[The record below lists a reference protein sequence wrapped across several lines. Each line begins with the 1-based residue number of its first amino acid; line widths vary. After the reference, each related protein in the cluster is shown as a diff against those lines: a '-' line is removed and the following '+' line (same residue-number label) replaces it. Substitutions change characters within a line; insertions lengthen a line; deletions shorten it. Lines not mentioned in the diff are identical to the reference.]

1 MEASFVVPG
10 PLDVA
15 GTLSRLHLWGEDP
28 ANRFGDGVSRA
39 LLRRKWLTTMN
50 AEDVGRRARQI
61 AAGALAPGRGDICP
75 AGDGV

>member
-1 MEASFVVPG
+1 MEASSVVPG
-10 PLDVA
+10 PWTWP
-15 GTLSRLHLWGEDP
+15 GRSPGSTLWGEDP

-50 AEDVGRRARQI
+50 AEDVGGPARQI

>member
-1 MEASFVVPG
+1 
-10 PLDVA
+10 VA

-50 AEDVGRRARQI
+50 AEDVGGPARQI
-61 AAGALAPGRGDICP
+61 ASGALARGRGDICP